1 MPQNNVIEL
10 ILKLR
15 DQVSE
20 PLEGVRAKLGGLGG
34 TIAGIAGIATAGAVL
49 SKVIR
54 STIEAEDA
62 VFKLDQAYKVFGKT
76 VGVTRENILQF
87 SNDTQRAT
95 IFGDEELTRAQT
107 LLLRFASVT
116 GKTFERARVA
126 AVDFAAATGQSVE
139 SASQII
145 GRAIE
150 RPEIA
155 LRQLRASGVIFSK
168 SQEEIIRKLADTG
181 QRAKASE
188 ILLAEL
194 ENRFKGTA
202 EAARNTLGGALTAL
216 GNAFGDLFEAEE
228 GGRAL
233 ADAVNGLTEAIANP
247 VLRTA
252 IQGVGSEMLKWL
264 TAALNLINL
273 TIKGWTDLTNL
284 FGGAVA
290 RVVVGETDPIKNL
303 EAQLKKQRDLQKG
316 GEFYAS
322 KERQEEIAAEIKR
335 LEDLIAMMKLT
346 RRERAKLGRLVPE
359 PGITFAPEDEGGA
372 GSTGGGGVAPFVRDW
387 KKTAT
392 GIEFEQNV
400 RWLEEMAAAQNLML
414 TDTQRT
420 AAAYAEL
427 ERNIAAA
434 VKQFPQLQ
442 GAGNNRLNEEL
453 DNILSTV
460 QVTSKKVEVPITA
473 AQERMRKFA
482 DSVGAGIGNAI
493 SQGGLNGLTSLR
505 DIVKQSLRNIV
516 ADILTSGIS
525 NALKRQFEG
534 IGSGGGG
541 GFFGSLIKGF
551 TSIFGFGK
559 AGGGQSS
566 GWTLVGERGPE
577 LVRAP
582 LGASMKVYNKS
593 QLSSMMPGAAGP
605 VSISLNPQVIVQGDV
620 SERNQA
626 MVLGAMEQTHAR
638 SMREMVRLLERNGL
652 RRPV

>member
-1 MPQNNVIEL
+1 MAQNNVIEL

-15 DQVSE
+15 DQISE
-20 PLEGVRAKLGGLGG
+20 PLDGVRAKLGGLGG
-34 TIAGIAGIATAGAVL
+34 TIAGIAGIATAGAIL
-49 SKVIR
+49 NKVIS

-116 GKTFERARVA
+116 GKTFERARIA

-168 SQEEIIRKLADTG
+168 SQEDVIRKLAETG

-188 ILLAEL
+188 ILLSEL

-202 EAARNTLGGALTAL
+202 EAARGTLGGALRAL

-247 VLRTA
+247 ALRTA

-264 TAALNLINL
+264 TAALGLINL
-273 TIKGWTDLTNL
+273 TISGWQQLTEL
-284 FGGAVA
+284 FTRAVT
-290 RVVVGETDPIKNL
+290 RVAVGETDPIKRLQKELDNARSTRDGAGRFLPKSQREDIDANITRL
-303 EAQLKKQRDLQKG
+303 EALITTMKRVRD
-316 GEFYAS
+316 
-322 KERQEEIAAEIKR
+322 
-335 LEDLIAMMKLT
+335 
-346 RRERAKLGRLVPE
+346 ERAKLAKNVGAPS
-359 PGITFAPEDEGGA
+359 IAFAPEDGGGA
-372 GSTGGGGVAPFVRDW
+372 LGIVTGAMDDGLEVVVTSTKRSVSA
-387 KKTAT
+387 
-392 GIEFEQNV
+392 IEQFYQDLEQSTRTSIDV
-400 RWLEEMAAAQNLML
+400 QIADYARLEAQI
-414 TDTQRT
+414 Q
-420 AAAYAEL
+420 EL
-427 ERNIAAA
+427 VSAGRISRE
-434 VKQFPQLQ
+434 Q
-442 GAGNNRLNEEL
+442 GADRASEGLDKILN
-453 DNILSTV
+453 TV
-460 QVTSKKVEVPITA
+460 QITAKKVEVPLSA
-473 AQERMRKFA
+473 AQERFQEFA
-482 DSVGAGIGNAI
+482 DSVGSGIGNAI

-505 DIVKQSLRNIV
+505 DIVKQSLRNII
-516 ADILTSGIS
+516 ADIVTSGIS
-525 NALKRQFEG
+525 RALKSQFSG
-534 IGSGGGG
+534 IGGGGGDG

-566 GWTLVGERGPE
+566 GWTLVGEGGPE

-582 LGASMKVYNKS
+582 LGGSMKVYNRS
-593 QLSSMMPGAAGP
+593 QLSSMMPSGGGP
-605 VSISLNPQVIVQGDV
+605 ISISSNPQVIVQGDI
-620 SERNQA
+620 SEKNQA
-626 MVLGAMEQTHAR
+626 MVLGAMEQTHSR